1 MDIDSVFV
9 VQPTSRLM
17 EEKTVKE
24 IKKKYGRQ
32 DVLKRNIT
40 SCGKKDVSVHITS
53 LREDYE
59 LMLLLDSR
67 ACTQGYNKRQSQLW
81 IVIFLL
87 IHCYWEN
94 RIERRRYHTL
104 KAR

>member
-9 VQPTSRLM
+9 VQATSRII
-17 EEKTVKE
+17 EEKIIKE

-32 DVLKRNIT
+32 DVLKRNIM
-40 SCGKKDVSVHITS
+40 SCGKKDISVHVTS
-53 LREDYE
+53 LREDYK
-59 LMLLLDSR
+59 LVLLLDLR
-67 ACTQGYNKRQSQLW
+67 ACTQRYNKRRPQLW

-94 RIERRRYHTL
+94 RIERTRYHTL